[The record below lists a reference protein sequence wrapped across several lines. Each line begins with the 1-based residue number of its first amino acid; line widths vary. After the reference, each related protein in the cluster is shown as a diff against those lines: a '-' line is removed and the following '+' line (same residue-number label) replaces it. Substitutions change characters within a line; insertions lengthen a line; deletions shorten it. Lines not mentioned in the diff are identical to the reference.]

1 MRIRTSAARL
11 LVAISLLGGAAA
23 CGISDFPSYI
33 AGVDNSQQII
43 APGAQSA
50 PLTVQ
55 VKDQEGA
62 PLGGVVVN
70 YEIKSGAGSLSAAS
84 ATTGDD
90 GKASVTFTAGT
101 TTGVT
106 IVNATVPALGSVG
119 FNITVK

>member
-1 MRIRTSAARL
+1 MRIRSSAVR
-11 LVAISLLGGAAA
+11 LVAAVSLLGGLAA

-33 AGVDNSQQII
+33 AGVDNSQQTI

-55 VKDQEGA
+55 VKDQEGD

-70 YEIKSGAGSLSAAS
+70 YEIKSGAGSLSATS
-84 ATTGDD
+84 ATTNGD
-90 GKASVTFTAGT
+90 GRASVTFTAGT

-106 IVNATVPALGSVG
+106 IVNATVPSLGSVG

>member
-1 MRIRTSAARL
+1 MRIRFSAVR
-11 LVAISLLGGAAA
+11 LVAAVSLLGGLAA

-33 AGVDNSQQII
+33 SGVENSQQTI

-70 YEIKSGAGSLSAAS
+70 YEIKSGAGSLSASS
-84 ATTGDD
+84 ATTNDD
-90 GKASVTFTAGT
+90 GKASVVFTAGT

-119 FNITVK
+119 FNINVK